1 MKTSSVPVQCELFAN
16 VPAVATLG
24 ILQRHHDE
32 LVELLSRLLWR
43 GRARRG
49 RRRSTQESLMSK
61 ISA

>member
-32 LVELLSRLLWR
+32 LVELLSRLMWEVAQGVGDKMTR
-43 GRARRG
+43 
-49 RRRSTQESLMSK
+49 ESLHEQDQR
-61 ISA
+61 

>member
-32 LVELLSRLLWR
+32 LVELLSRLMWEVAQGVGDKMTR
-43 GRARRG
+43 
-49 RRRSTQESLMSK
+49 ESLHEQDHR
-61 ISA
+61 